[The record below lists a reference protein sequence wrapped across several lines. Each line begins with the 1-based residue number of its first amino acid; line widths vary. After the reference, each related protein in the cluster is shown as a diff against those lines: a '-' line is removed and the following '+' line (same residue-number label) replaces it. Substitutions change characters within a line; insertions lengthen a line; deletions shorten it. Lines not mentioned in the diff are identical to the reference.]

1 MAAPSA
7 QLSSPAKRIH
17 FHAIGSPRS
26 TLEFSEK
33 LQFLLQSCNSS
44 FSAPH
49 APGAVLFSSPFFT
62 APVDVAVR
70 LNSRAP
76 KFRQD
81 DSRVGGYRGAP
92 AAGRENQS
100 SMKINHFRGATERSH
115 SVTRLPITNSS
126 GKLDLSDFLPS
137 RAREKKKDLPCET

>member
-1 MAAPSA
+1 MPES
-7 QLSSPAKRIH
+7 QNEIGLSSPAKRIH

-62 APVDVAVR
+62 APVDVTVR

-81 DSRVGGYRGAP
+81 DSLALGVTEELLPP
-92 AAGRENQS
+92 AG
-100 SMKINHFRGATERSH
+100 KIS
-115 SVTRLPITNSS
+115 LP
-126 GKLDLSDFLPS
+126 
-137 RAREKKKDLPCET
+137 